1 MSARLI
7 RGDCVEVMR
16 EMPDESVDAIV
27 CDPPYGL
34 SPDGKARTWDDV
46 EAGRR
51 GGGFMGKAWD
61 AAVPGVTWAREC
73 LRVLKPGGHLVAF
86 GGTRTVHRLTGA
98 IEDAQFEIRDMGI
111 WQFYSGFPK
120 SLDVSKAIDAAAGAE
135 REVVGPDP
143 EAARR
148 NRKTPQFGGPSM
160 NTYDPGYDGP
170 LGRMAITAPATPE
183 AAAWSG
189 FGTGLKPAHEPW
201 ILARKPLI
209 GTVAANVLA
218 HGTGALN
225 IDACRYAYG
234 DPAWPGPGDKENH
247 STLAIS
253 GLGNN
258 GIYGSSTDT
267 AFLTRY
273 SNPFGRWPAN
283 VYACPKASRSEREQ
297 GCEGLE
303 ALDAFQATG
312 RDPGSAGMNSPRAGI
327 RAGAVGRRS
336 AEDAD
341 PIRNVH
347 PTVKPVALMR
357 WLSRLVGGK
366 PGSVILD
373 PFMGS
378 GTTGCAALIE
388 GFDFI
393 GIEREPDYLRIAEAR
408 IRHAARELG
417 GGDTVDLFR
426 RVPSVVVEGLDP

>member
-1 MSARLI
+1 
-7 RGDCVEVMR
+7 MR
-16 EMPDESVDAIV
+16 AMPAESVDAIV

-46 EAGRR
+46 EDGRR

-86 GGTRTVHRLTGA
+86 GGTRTVHRLTCA
-98 IEDAQFEIRDMGI
+98 IEDAGFEIRDMGL
-111 WQFYSGFPK
+111 WLYWSGFPK

-135 REVVGPDP
+135 RDVVGSNPTYRKDQNGAPSWTLQRNPDV
-143 EAARR
+143 
-148 NRKTPQFGGPSM
+148 
-160 NTYDPGYDGP
+160 
-170 LGRMAITAPATPE
+170 TAPATPE

-189 FGTGLKPAHEPW
+189 FGTAVKPAHEPW

-209 GTVAANVLA
+209 GTVAANVLQ

-225 IDACRYAYG
+225 VDACRYAYG

-312 RDPGSAGMNSPRAGI
+312 REPGSAGMNSPRAGI
-327 RAGAVGRRS
+327 RAGSTSGKGS
-336 AEDAD
+336 PPGG
-341 PIRNVH
+341 PIHNAH
-347 PTVKPVALMR
+347 PTVKPLRLMR

-373 PFMGS
+373 PFLGS

-388 GFDFI
+388 GFNFI